1 MGSPDARAYSRNK
14 RGIAGSLIWINFDR
28 HSLLNLIQQCAG
40 TFVAD
45 IDEIRPQYTS
55 TTNGGAVFQSSLVR
69 SAGIPVSATI
79 DQLDTQT
86 LSSAGQ
92 NVQLASPWYSD
103 QVLPFDVTLSGANE
117 YGAMCAAK
125 IYGLEILNEGFGIS
139 IDDAVSEMQARP
151 GPSVGIPISPPSGTA
166 PINDHMMPVNPSRT
180 SYLTCTPSWLD
191 SCSCLVPAP
200 ALAPAPKTAPPLND
214 AVLASRKLRL
224 RDSAP
229 L

>member
-45 IDEIRPQYTS
+45 IDEIRPQYTA
-55 TTNGGAVFQSSLVR
+55 TTNGGAVFQSSVVR

-86 LSSAGQ
+86 LTNAGQ
-92 NVQLASPWYSD
+92 NAQLATPWYSD

-125 IYGLEILNEGFGIS
+125 IYGLEILNEGMGIS
-139 IDDAVSEMQARP
+139 IDDDFNEIMA
-151 GPSVGIPISPPSGTA
+151 
-166 PINDHMMPVNPSRT
+166 N
-180 SYLTCTPSWLD
+180 
-191 SCSCLVPAP
+191 
-200 ALAPAPKTAPPLND
+200 
-214 AVLASRKLRL
+214 
-224 RDSAP
+224 
-229 L
+229 